1 MQESIKLRCLQEYK
15 LTNGDFGGNHGDLI
29 AQFQGRNIL
38 LLINLSKKLLDV
50 HTRAVGCKQTGSRK
64 RISQVAKKK
73 RKKKKEKKKK
83 KKNQLDSTARL

>member
-50 HTRAVGCKQTGSRK
+50 HTRAVGCVTLNVQNVKCIAGVPRMLCGSMSGK
-64 RISQVAKKK
+64 RSM
-73 RKKKKEKKKK
+73 
-83 KKNQLDSTARL
+83 LW